1 MIRKIMTAAMLLF
14 LAACTPA
21 AAVAPSATPPPEN
34 TPTIASATAVL
45 VPVTSLLTETV
56 APSATATKTTSPTPS
71 QSPTA
76 AVDLQ
81 QAQVINILNGVGGI
95 SLVVKIAH
103 IATPYDMILAG
114 IKYTC
119 HLEAQY
125 PDWLLCWGLSRP
137 PLDEQVNQAFVDQ
150 ASGKVIFEQK
160 VILSSALLPT
170 ALPEGYGFTNC
181 PDRGK
186 NISCETECR
195 LDYDGNPCIVATCT
209 DACGLYRSVHS
220 CPDDM
225 PLPSQLCSAEQ
236 WAEAKAKY
244 GIP

>member
-1 MIRKIMTAAMLLF
+1 MLRKIVAFTIFLL
-14 LAACTPA
+14 LAACSPA
-21 AAVAPSATPPPEN
+21 ATAAPGAAPQPED
-34 TPTIASATAVL
+34 TPTLAATETLL
-45 VPVTSLLTETV
+45 VPVTSLLTETI
-56 APSATATKTTSPTPS
+56 APSATATKTSSPTPS

-76 AVDLQ
+76 VVNLQ

-95 SLVVKIAH
+95 SLVVKIANL
-103 IATPYDMILAG
+103 AAPYDMILAG

-119 HLEAQY
+119 HLEEQY
-125 PDWLLCWGLSRP
+125 PEWLLCWGLSRP

-225 PLPSQLCSAEQ
+225 PLPSPLCSAEQ